1 MAIDSVN
8 NISSLLNVLNTT
20 GSSTTENTGTNFSD
34 LLKDAI
40 GQVEDVQTKNDVNSL
55 QLLSGQSTDI
65 HTSLITAQKA
75 ELTFNLAVQVRN
87 KVIDAY
93 NEVMRMQL

>member
-8 NISSLLNVLNTT
+8 NISSLLNVLNTA
-20 GSSTTENTGTNFSD
+20 GSATTENTGTNFSD

-40 GQVEDVQTKNDVNSL
+40 GQVEDVQTENSVNSL
-55 QLLSGQSTDI
+55 QLLSGESTDI
-65 HTSLITAQKA
+65 HTALITAQKA

>member
-34 LLKDAI
+34 FLKDTI

>member
-40 GQVEDVQTKNDVNSL
+40 GQVEEVQTKNDVNSL

>member
-1 MAIDSVN
+1 MAVDSVS
-8 NISSLLNVLNTT
+8 NISSLLNALNAT
-20 GSSTTENTGTNFSD
+20 GGTTTENTGTSFSD

-40 GQVEDVQTKNDVNSL
+40 GQVEDVQTENNVNSL
-55 QLLSGQSTDI
+55 QLLSGESTDI
-65 HTSLITAQKA
+65 HTALIAAQKA

>member
-1 MAIDSVN
+1 MAIESVSSVN
-8 NISSLLNVLNTT
+8 SLLSSLNATSQT
-20 GSSTTENTGTNFSD
+20 SAENAGTSFSD

-40 GQVEDVQTKNDVNSL
+40 GQVEGVQAENNANSIE
-55 QLLSGQSTDI
+55 LLSGQSTEI
-65 HTSLITAQKA
+65 HTALIEAQKA
-75 ELTFNLAVQVRN
+75 ELTFNLAVQVRS

>member
-1 MAIDSVN
+1 MAVDSVS
-8 NISSLLNVLNTT
+8 NISSLLNALNAT
-20 GSSTTENTGTNFSD
+20 GGTMTENTGTNFSD

-40 GQVEDVQTKNDVNSL
+40 GQVEDVQTENNVNSL
-55 QLLSGQSTDI
+55 QLLSGESTDI
-65 HTSLITAQKA
+65 HTALIAAQKA

>member
-8 NISSLLNVLNTT
+8 NINSLLNVLNTT
-20 GSSTTENTGTNFSD
+20 GGTTTENTGTNFSD

-40 GQVEDVQTKNDVNSL
+40 GQVEDVQTENSVNSL
-55 QLLSGQSTDI
+55 QLLSGESTDI
-65 HTSLITAQKA
+65 HTALITAQKA

>member
-8 NISSLLNVLNTT
+8 NISSLLNVLNTS
-20 GSSTTENTGTNFSD
+20 GSATTENTGTNFSD

>member
-8 NISSLLNVLNTT
+8 DISSLLNVLNTT

>member
-40 GQVEDVQTKNDVNSL
+40 GQVENVQTKNDVNSL

>member
-1 MAIDSVN
+1 MAVDSVN
-8 NISSLLNVLNTT
+8 GVSTLLNALN
-20 GSSTTENTGTNFSD
+20 STSGASAENTGTNFSD

-40 GQVEDVQTKNDVNSL
+40 GQVQETNAANQADSL
-55 QLLSGQSTDI
+55 KLLSGQSSDI
-65 HTSLITAQKA
+65 HSSLIEAQKA
-75 ELTFNLAVQVRN
+75 ELTFNLTVQVRN

>member
-20 GSSTTENTGTNFSD
+20 GSATTENTGTNFSD

-40 GQVEDVQTKNDVNSL
+40 GQVEDVQTKNEVDSL
-55 QLLSGQSTDI
+55 QLLSGRSTDI